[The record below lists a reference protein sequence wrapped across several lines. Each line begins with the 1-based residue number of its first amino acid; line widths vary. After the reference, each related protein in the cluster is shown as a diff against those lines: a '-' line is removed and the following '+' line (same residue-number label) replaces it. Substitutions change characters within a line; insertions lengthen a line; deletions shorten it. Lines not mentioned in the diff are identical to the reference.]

1 MQNNRLTHARR
12 ILLGLGT
19 AALIFGLSGCQTPA
33 ITLLSPNNIQANPS
47 QIYTIS
53 ARVSPPDAGLIKDSV
68 VPRIIINQQSYTMV
82 RSPLG
87 NDIFEFDYQVPFGV
101 KEIKYYILT
110 TYQVIANDL
119 KTTRESWTDVQTI
132 QIVDRYVLSLEV
144 NRGPAGARVAVLGR
158 GFTPQDVVYFETTP
172 VRSVFESPNSVA
184 FFVPDLPASQN
195 YRVSIGS
202 STGTSDVGTFRID
215 GVVGVAGS
223 TTLSSTPTLGGATPQ
238 VSSLALTASPASL
251 NLKQGESA
259 SLTFT
264 SPITATAG
272 GLLIDITTDVPD
284 SVIMP
289 EVLIPAGSNTVTITV
304 QGGAPGTGTLYV
316 KGAGA
321 KELTIPVS
329 VK

>member
-12 ILLGLGT
+12 IFLGLGT
-19 AALIFGLSGCQTPA
+19 ALLLGLTGCQTPA

-53 ARVSPPDAGLIKDSV
+53 ARISPHDAGLIANSV
-68 VPRIIINQQSYTMV
+68 VPRIFINQQSYTMV

-87 NDIFEFDYQVPFGV
+87 NDIFEFDYQVPFRV
-101 KEIKYYILT
+101 KEIKYYIVT
-110 TYQVIANDL
+110 SYQVVANGL
-119 KTTRESWTDVQTI
+119 TTTREAWTDVQTV

-158 GFTPQDVVYFETTP
+158 GFTPQDIVYFETTP

-184 FFVPDLPASQN
+184 FFVPDMPGSQN

-202 STGTSDVGTFRID
+202 AAGQSDVGTFRID
-215 GVVGVAGS
+215 GVSGVAGS
-223 TTLSSTPTLGGATPQ
+223 TNELPATTLGSATP
-238 VSSLALTASPASL
+238 VMSTAALSASPSSL
-251 NLKQGESA
+251 NLKQGESTA
-259 SLTFT
+259 LTFT
-264 SPITATAG
+264 APITATAG

-289 EVLIPAGSNTVTITV
+289 EVLIPAGSNTVTISV
-304 QGGAPGTGTLYV
+304 QGGSPGTGTLYV